1 MSDKDILKLFS
12 ERDAGAVSELQKKYG
27 NYCRTVAF
35 NILGSAEDA
44 EECVNDAYLKVWNS
58 SSPDNVSD
66 LKKYVAAVVRNIAI
80 NRFKEQRRMKRCPGG
95 EAESATDAEN
105 VAAPEP
111 DVIDRL
117 TVSALI
123 SEYLHSLPKEKR
135 QIFVARYYYDAS
147 IQEIAG
153 KLGIPEGTVNSSLGR
168 IRKGLREFL
177 AKEGIDV

>member
-1 MSDKDILKLFS
+1 MSDKEILKLLS
-12 ERDAGAVSELQKKYG
+12 GRDPDAVSELQKKYG

-58 SSPDNVSD
+58 GSPDNISD
-66 LKKYVAAVVRNIAI
+66 LKKYIAAVVRNTAI
-80 NRFKEQRRMKRCPGG
+80 NRFKEQRRLKRCSGDVT
-95 EAESATDAEN
+95 ESITDAEN
-105 VAAPEP
+105 AAIPEQDP
-111 DVIDRL
+111 IDRL

-135 QIFVARYYYDAS
+135 QIFVARYYYAAS
-147 IQEIAG
+147 ISEIAG
-153 KLGIPEGTVNSSLGR
+153 KLDIPEGTVNSSLGR
-168 IRKGLREFL
+168 IRKGLQEFL